1 MRRGLGRLLIER
13 MHALAS
19 TIYVTAPSL
28 APRVGASC
36 PSTRAATSTVNL
48 RPHHPTRRILRTH
61 STDADA
67 TTETE
72 TETPTTPKPK
82 PSRAHQGPS
91 VKRTTFGGESRTS
104 SDASDKEFHG
114 NRARRVSRY
123 VRPAL
128 PPSDDDDDASA
139 ASAASSS
146 RFPYEHDTF
155 CFDGLDASLEDL
167 TRAFTPVISPDRLA
181 RLDAVVEQ
189 RSFDILP
196 ILEGAYDIGNVLAVC
211 RSTEALGIGTL
222 GVVSDTGLKFK
233 QGRRTS
239 GGAVK
244 WTHLQQWRSTADA
257 VRDAKKRGYRVLT
270 TVFEGGHPLEHYDWT
285 VPTAVILGNEREGV
299 SEEAKKLA
307 DGGVYVSMNGFTESL
322 NVSVASSLVMHH
334 AVQDRTRR
342 AGKHGSL
349 TEREKE
355 TLRGV
360 YLARLVPN
368 YARQGYLRQ
377 LIERAGKL
385 GEAAACG
392 EGGGDDEPRDAETD
406 DEVILL
412 NALEVA
418 KIVKRPR
425 RKKWGRPVK
434 DDHAR
439 ILSEVELAPER
450 ESESG

>member
-48 RPHHPTRRILRTH
+48 RPHHTTRRILRTH

-146 RFPYEHDTF
+146 RFPY
-155 CFDGLDASLEDL
+155 
-167 TRAFTPVISPDRLA
+167 
-181 RLDAVVEQ
+181 
-189 RSFDILP
+189 
-196 ILEGAYDIGNVLAVC
+196 
-211 RSTEALGIGTL
+211 
-222 GVVSDTGLKFK
+222 
-233 QGRRTS
+233 
-239 GGAVK
+239 
-244 WTHLQQWRSTADA
+244 
-257 VRDAKKRGYRVLT
+257 
-270 TVFEGGHPLEHYDWT
+270 
-285 VPTAVILGNEREGV
+285 
-299 SEEAKKLA
+299 
-307 DGGVYVSMNGFTESL
+307 
-322 NVSVASSLVMHH
+322 
-334 AVQDRTRR
+334 
-342 AGKHGSL
+342 
-349 TEREKE
+349 
-355 TLRGV
+355 
-360 YLARLVPN
+360 
-368 YARQGYLRQ
+368 
-377 LIERAGKL
+377 
-385 GEAAACG
+385 
-392 EGGGDDEPRDAETD
+392 
-406 DEVILL
+406 
-412 NALEVA
+412 
-418 KIVKRPR
+418 
-425 RKKWGRPVK
+425 
-434 DDHAR
+434 
-439 ILSEVELAPER
+439 
-450 ESESG
+450 